1 MKKHSMIWFLLIAC
15 LMSGCHF
22 GAFRSEPA
30 SQPTDV
36 GTEPAGSWTEIT
48 QYNQSNKRT
57 PIGENAPQFLPLCE
71 DAFLVQPSFDLDLY
85 MKDLGGT
92 GYVTFEL
99 LSKQPL
105 NTAELTVAFPEL
117 KHHRVEIEIEE
128 LRFDGST
135 CGALQDMSGKEA
147 VDPEE
152 LFSYPLYLCYQNTD
166 WSALAGLA
174 ESVRQQEAI
183 LAEKRASGAEQS
195 VLDEAEAALIA
206 AQNAYYDALYAK
218 KDAYCAISLSEL
230 PQFYYYCIH
239 TDFSADETAEAE
251 AVTTAEL
258 RVGAETHAFSLGQI
272 CLQAEA
278 PVRSEPVGNEMEYAA
293 AFIYPE
299 YRHCGY
305 ADGRRLDPALALE
318 PSPTAT
324 QITLE
329 RYSFYREDVTASDFH
344 IWLGN
349 GMDFAWD
356 GNSPVTVSTGDAL
369 NMTLTMQCANLLRP
383 YANYIDFGIVDY
395 TCNGKPGT
403 LVIPIFVQYRR
414 LPYELYAE
422 CFDGIDLESYYEKY
436 YVRFVDMQGVYM
448 R

>member
-1 MKKHSMIWFLLIAC
+1 MKRICLVLLVVFLLF
-15 LMSGCHF
+15 SGCVLN
-22 GAFRSEPA
+22 GVQNEPIT
-30 SQPTDV
+30 SQKNTSDFAETEENNTIGIKSPV
-36 GTEPAGSWTEIT
+36 G
-48 QYNQSNKRT
+48 K
-57 PIGENAPQFLPLCE
+57 NAPKFVPLGK
-71 DAFLVQPSFDLDLY
+71 DLFLVQPCFDLDLY
-85 MKDLGGT
+85 MKDLGGI

-105 NTAELTVAFPEL
+105 NTAELSVAFPEL
-117 KHHRVEIEIEE
+117 KHHRAEIEIEE

-135 CGALQDMSGKEA
+135 CGVLQDMSGKESVA
-147 VDPEE
+147 SEE

-174 ESVRQQEAI
+174 ESARKQEAV
-183 LAEKRASGAEQS
+183 LAERRASGAEQD
-195 VLDEAEAALIA
+195 VIAEAEAALGT

-218 KDAYCAISLSEL
+218 KDTYCAISLSEL

-239 TDFSADETAEAE
+239 TDFSADKTAEAE
-251 AVTTAEL
+251 TVTTAEL
-258 RVGAETHAFSLGQI
+258 RIGAETHAFSLGQI
-272 CLQAEA
+272 RLQAEA
-278 PVRSEPVGNEMEYAA
+278 PVRSEPVGNEMEYAS

-305 ADGRRLDPALALE
+305 VDGRCLDPAFALE

-329 RYSFYREDVTASDFH
+329 RYSFYREDVKASDFH

-356 GNSPVTVSTGDAL
+356 GNSPVTISTGDAL
-369 NMTLTMQCANLLRP
+369 NMTLTMQSANLLRP

-395 TCNGKPGT
+395 TCNGKHGT
-403 LVIPIFVQYRR
+403 LAIPIFVQYRR

-422 CFDGIDLESYYEKY
+422 CFDGVDLEAYYEKF
-436 YVRFVDMQGVYM
+436 YVKFVDMHGVNVQ
-448 R
+448 

>member
-1 MKKHSMIWFLLIAC
+1 MKNSCLFFLVVC
-15 LMSGCHF
+15 LLLSGCALN
-22 GAFRSEPA
+22 GVQKEPV
-30 SQPTDV
+30 QPQENIDNLTEMEENGTTDV
-36 GTEPAGSWTEIT
+36 KSPVG
-48 QYNQSNKRT
+48 K
-57 PIGENAPQFLPLCE
+57 NAPQFVPLGK
-71 DAFLVQPSFDLDLY
+71 DLFLVQPCFDLDLY
-85 MKDLGGT
+85 LKDLGGV

-117 KHHRVEIEIEE
+117 KHHRAEIEIEE

-147 VDPEE
+147 VDSEE

-174 ESVRQQEAI
+174 KSVRQQEAI
-183 LAEKRASGAEQS
+183 LTEKRTSGAEQS
-195 VLDEAEAALIA
+195 ALDEAEAALIA

-251 AVTTAEL
+251 AVTTVEV
-258 RVGAETHAFSLGQI
+258 RIGAEPHTVSLGQI
-272 CLQAEA
+272 RLQADA
-278 PVRSEPVGNEMEYAA
+278 PLRSEPVGNEMEYAS

-305 ADGRRLDPALALE
+305 VDGRRLDPALALA

-329 RYSFYREDVTASDFH
+329 RYGFYREDVTASDFH

-356 GNSPVTVSTGDAL
+356 GASPVTVSTGDAL
-369 NMTLTMQCANLLRP
+369 NMTLTMESPNLLQP

-422 CFDGIDLESYYEKY
+422 CFDGVDLEAYYENY
-436 YVRFVDMQGVYM
+436 YVRYVDMHGVNV